1 MNKVAIIIS
10 NIQNRA
16 GTERAVTNLANI
28 LSKYGNYKVDI
39 ISIESS
45 NKKQPAFELDNTV
58 SVINMNIAYETNTL
72 KRIKRH
78 IKTYVQLKQIIL
90 NNKYDI
96 LIGTEYYIIYLF
108 TFIKTNIIKIGCE
121 HTNYDKPGIHHKILR
136 KVFYPKM
143 NAIVML
149 TKRDTEKYYFIKN
162 KYCIPNSISF
172 ETDNFAKYENK
183 TFLACGRLTYQK
195 GFDMLIKAAV
205 SIKEKLPDW
214 KINIYGNGEDKEA
227 LLTEIKENKLDDY
240 IQINEP
246 VNDIKTVY
254 GDSSIYLLPSRF
266 EGLPMVLLES
276 QAAAL
281 PAVCFDCPEGPADVL
296 VEDQNGFLIAINDI
310 NEFAN
315 KAIELAQNKELWKKM
330 SENAKN
336 LSQRFAPENI
346 YKLWNKLFNELLNS

>member
-1 MNKVAIIIS
+1 MKKVAIVIS

-16 GTERAVTNLANI
+16 GTERAVSNLANI
-28 LSKYGNYKVDI
+28 LSKYGDYKVDI
-39 ISIESS
+39 VSIESS
-45 NKKQPAFELDNTV
+45 SDKQPAYALENTV
-58 SVINMNIAYETNTL
+58 SVINMNIAYETNPI

-78 IKTYVQLKQIIL
+78 FKTYTQLKNIIL

-108 TFIKTNIIKIGCE
+108 AFIKTNIIKIGCE

-183 TFLACGRLTYQK
+183 TFLACGRITYQK
-195 GFDMLIKAAV
+195 GFDMLVKAAV
-205 SIKEKLPDW
+205 SIKAKLPDW
-214 KINIYGNGEDKEA
+214 KINIYGNGEDKET
-227 LLTEIKENKLDDY
+227 LINEIKENNLEDY
-240 IQINEP
+240 IIIHDP

-296 VEDQNGFLIAINDI
+296 VENKNGFLVAINDI
-310 NEFAN
+310 DEFA
-315 KAIELAQNKELWKKM
+315 KKTIEIAQSKELWEKM
-330 SENAKN
+330 SENAKS
-336 LSQRFAPENI
+336 LSQRFAPESI
-346 YKLWNKLFNELLNS
+346 FKLWDNLFKELS